1 MWKGLTNRE
10 RAMAVLNYE
19 SYDRL
24 PVVHFGFWTE
34 TLEKWAAEG
43 HLSPEELQGVYD
55 GSPAENVIAA
65 NLGFDFNW
73 YTTFGAN
80 SGLFP
85 HFDREIIEETDD
97 GFRKVV
103 SPTGVIILEREG
115 AGSIPAEVDYL
126 LKSRQEWEEHYLP
139 RLQFSPERINWEA
152 LARLKETEPKRTDPL
167 GLHLGS
173 LYGNIR
179 NWLTV
184 VGSSYLQVDDEPL
197 FDEIIDTVGN
207 LCFQCAEAILNVG
220 APFDFA
226 HFWEDICFKS
236 GPLIDPRKFEAKV
249 GPHYRRLTEL
259 VNSHGIHI
267 ISLDCDGWID
277 KLIPTWINNG
287 VNTMFPIEVGT
298 WGGNLIPWRET
309 YGREL
314 RGVGGTNKNVF
325 SKDRTAVD
333 AEIKRLRTIIE
344 LGGFLPCP
352 DHRIAPDA
360 EWDNVVYYCQRLRE
374 EF

>member
-152 LARLKETEPKRTDPL
+152 LARLK
-167 GLHLGS
+167 
-173 LYGNIR
+173 
-179 NWLTV
+179 
-184 VGSSYLQVDDEPL
+184 
-197 FDEIIDTVGN
+197 
-207 LCFQCAEAILNVG
+207 
-220 APFDFA
+220 
-226 HFWEDICFKS
+226 
-236 GPLIDPRKFEAKV
+236 
-249 GPHYRRLTEL
+249 
-259 VNSHGIHI
+259 
-267 ISLDCDGWID
+267 
-277 KLIPTWINNG
+277 
-287 VNTMFPIEVGT
+287 
-298 WGGNLIPWRET
+298 
-309 YGREL
+309 
-314 RGVGGTNKNVF
+314 
-325 SKDRTAVD
+325 
-333 AEIKRLRTIIE
+333 
-344 LGGFLPCP
+344 
-352 DHRIAPDA
+352 
-360 EWDNVVYYCQRLRE
+360 
-374 EF
+374 